1 MKTSAR
7 PTLPLGD
14 YEDLR
19 AALDEHAIVAVTDP
33 SGRITSVNDKF
44 CTISGY
50 PREELLGQNHRIIN
64 SGHHGKGFFRGMWST
79 IASGRVWHGEIRNK
93 AKDGTFYWVA
103 TTICPFLGKDGEP
116 RHYVSIRTDITER
129 KRAEEAYERLARE
142 LEKRVAE
149 RTAQLEDANRE
160 LEAFS
165 YSVSHDL
172 RAPLRAIDGFT
183 QVIAEEFGAL
193 LPEDGRATLGKIRH
207 STQQM
212 AELIDAL
219 LSLSQSGRGPL
230 KKESIDMEELVHRLL
245 EDPNLGKPDPKAT
258 VTVGKLAPGSG
269 DPALL
274 ERVWSN
280 LISNAFKYTRK
291 HPSPRIEIGSRMEGS
306 ATAYFIR
313 DNGAGFDMR
322 YVGKL
327 FGAFQR
333 LHRVE
338 DYEGAGVGLAI
349 VKRIIERHGGRVWAE
364 AKPDRG
370 ATFLF
375 TLEEGKGD
383 PGGNQARE
391 ATSKPAPARARRA
404 PS

>member
-1 MKTSAR
+1 
-7 PTLPLGD
+7 
-14 YEDLR
+14 
-19 AALDEHAIVAVTDP
+19 
-33 SGRITSVNDKF
+33 
-44 CTISGY
+44 
-50 PREELLGQNHRIIN
+50 
-64 SGHHGKGFFRGMWST
+64 
-79 IASGRVWHGEIRNK
+79 
-93 AKDGTFYWVA
+93 
-103 TTICPFLGKDGEP
+103 
-116 RHYVSIRTDITER
+116 
-129 KRAEEAYERLARE
+129 
-142 LEKRVAE
+142 
-149 RTAQLEDANRE
+149 
-160 LEAFS
+160 
-165 YSVSHDL
+165 
-172 RAPLRAIDGFT
+172 
-183 QVIAEEFGAL
+183 
-193 LPEDGRATLGKIRH
+193 
-207 STQQM
+207 
-212 AELIDAL
+212 
-219 LSLSQSGRGPL
+219 
-230 KKESIDMEELVHRLL
+230 MEELVHRLL